1 MDYFELKAM
10 ENQQVQKE
18 AFLSLPSMIKGRKSA
33 INSLSWG
40 SWMAMK
46 RMESY
51 HQDRPSQGLP

>member
-1 MDYFELKAM
+1 MDYFEVKAM

-18 AFLSLPSMIKGRKSA
+18 AFLSLPSLTKGRKPA

-46 RMESY
+46 RIESY
-51 HQDRPSQGLP
+51 Q

>member
-1 MDYFELKAM
+1 MDYFKLKAM

-18 AFLSLPSMIKGRKSA
+18 TILSLPSLTKGRRSA

-51 HQDRPSQGLP
+51 HQDRPAEGLP

>member
-1 MDYFELKAM
+1 MDYFELKVM
-10 ENQQVQKE
+10 ENQHVQKE
-18 AFLSLPSMIKGRKSA
+18 AFLSLPSMTKGRKSA

-51 HQDRPSQGLP
+51 HQDRPAQGLP

>member
-1 MDYFELKAM
+1 MDYFEVKAM
-10 ENQQVQKE
+10 ENQQLQKE
-18 AFLSLPSMIKGRKSA
+18 AFLSLPSLTKGRKPA

-51 HQDRPSQGLP
+51 HQDRSAQGLP